1 MNKDI
6 IIDVNGSQYVFTS
19 HFKEIL
25 NSLIDDM
32 KDNDKEKVMRLVK
45 SIISC
50 KYSLLSSVYK
60 EEQVISAMMYELF
73 SKQEVDDIFQA
84 KRKECQQRYYNAKH
98 PTGKKI
104 NAKYII
110 NKKEVVNE

>member
-1 MNKDI
+1 MNKDV

-60 EEQVISAMMYELF
+60 EEKVIYAMMYELF
-73 SKQEVDDIFQA
+73 DKQEVDDILKA
-84 KRKECQQRYYNAKH
+84 KKKECQKRYNAKH
-98 PTGKKI
+98 TTGKKI

>member
-60 EEQVISAMMYELF
+60 EEKVIYAMMYELF

-98 PTGKKI
+98 TTGEKI
-104 NAKYII
+104 NTKYII